1 MSSEHVKIKLQQDA
15 AKAKEELDT
24 LCAKCEMDETQ
35 IKAIVANDRLK
46 LNQKV
51 EEALTRGWIEWLAQ
65 AVKLQI
71 FLADAAN
78 KKNEGHGF
86 YKTVDENSFQILCE
100 NLAKEF

>member
-1 MSSEHVKIKLQQDA
+1 MG
-15 AKAKEELDT
+15 
-24 LCAKCEMDETQ
+24 EMQ
-35 IKAIVANDRLK
+35 IKAIVANHQLK